1 METKSMPHTKQF
13 EVSPLLRMQQD
24 GFKLEMVFME
34 LHVRFMNLDPGNVQ
48 CIEAY

>member
-1 METKSMPHTKQF
+1 MLDTKQF
-13 EVSPLLRMQQD
+13 EFFPLLRMQQD
-24 GFKLEMVFME
+24 GFKLGMVFME